1 MAAVVATS
9 GCAQVQDAFRS
20 GGSSLAATAGSATLT
35 PEQLGNL
42 LGSAKGVQLDTA
54 AATLVANLWVDQ
66 ALFAQAVAAKKPLTD
81 STTAVKALWPA
92 IWEIKAQRW
101 HDTVIAKLAPVAAGA
116 VDSIY
121 NTTDMRVIQHI
132 LIKPSTPAQ
141 DGEAKTQ
148 ATKLLGEIKGG
159 ANFGAL
165 AAKFSADPGSARD
178 NGYLPPSGKGA
189 YVPAFEQAGWA
200 LAPGAVSGL
209 VKTEFGY
216 HILRRPPLDE
226 VRGRLEGLAR
236 QGATQKA
243 DSTFMAD
250 LTKNKKIEVV
260 KDAPARMKAALANR
274 AGSVGSKTALVTYTG
289 GPFTVGRFLE
299 WAATAPPQFAQQIA
313 GADSSQL
320 SQFAK
325 MLATNEIVVAQADS
339 AKIGLSAD
347 EWTQLYQSYKDDVDS
362 AAAGLGVAA
371 GSDPKAAGA
380 AVTAFF
386 EKVVVGQARLRPLP
400 QALASVLR
408 SGARSK
414 VNPSGIGK
422 ALEIAKSLQAK
433 NGGAPGQMMQPA
445 PGPAPVP
452 GGAAPAAPEA
462 APAAPAPKP

>member
-1 MAAVVATS
+1 MAAAVATS

-20 GGSSLAATAGSATLT
+20 GGSSVAASAGSATLT

-42 LGSAKGVQLDTA
+42 LGAAKGVQLDTA
-54 AATLVANLWVDQ
+54 AAALVANLWVDQ

-81 STTAVKALWPA
+81 SATAAKALWPA

-101 HDTVIAKLAPVAAGA
+101 HDTVIARLAPVAAGT

-121 NTTDMRVIQHI
+121 NAGETRVIQHI
-132 LIKPSTPAQ
+132 LVKTNPGQ
-141 DGEAKTQ
+141 DAEAKAQ
-148 ATKLLGEIKGG
+148 ATKLLADIKGG

-178 NGYLPPSGKGA
+178 NGFLPPSGRGA
-189 YVPAFEQAGWA
+189 YVPAFEQAGWS

-226 VRGRLEGLAR
+226 VRGRLEAMAR
-236 QGATQKA
+236 MGATQKA

-250 LTKNKKIEVV
+250 LTSSKKIEVV

-313 GADSSQL
+313 GADSAQL
-320 SQFAK
+320 TQFAK

-339 AKIGLSAD
+339 AKIGLSTD
-347 EWTQLYQSYKDDVDS
+347 EWAQLYQSYKDEVDS
-362 AAAGLGVAA
+362 AAAGLGLAPD
-371 GSDPKAAGA
+371 SDAKAAGA
-380 AVTAFF
+380 AVTALF

-400 QALASVLR
+400 QALGSVLR
-408 SGARSK
+408 AGARSK
-414 VNPSGIGK
+414 VNPSGLGK